1 MRGRVREYLLEVF
14 RSEHVVAIAVFEDDH
29 GSFEY
34 LRIEV
39 FVVDEEIQKVFSV
52 DLGVE
57 ELFFARTGVVH

>member
-1 MRGRVREYLLEVF
+1 MF